1 MTLEIKGTQYLG
13 FIFTIY
19 QTASYEK
26 ESEPRARV
34 TRLGYALSRRIH
46 VSLRVRT
53 DRSGSQLAA
62 CYPRSSYSKNSGQ
75 TTLKGRLT

>member
-34 TRLGYALSRRIH
+34 TRLGTRYQEGSTSACASAQTDQGPSWPH
-46 VSLRVRT
+46 VIQGQVTART
-53 DRSGSQLAA
+53 PAKL
-62 CYPRSSYSKNSGQ
+62 
-75 TTLKGRLT
+75 L